1 MTGRGLDAGSR
12 GRSRG
17 REPVSAVTAGMAMA
31 YPPRGADKPRPGT
44 LRGMAERVTDPVV
57 HEEDFRDDA
66 PADGRGPRRRATGVA
81 PRVQSHHAR
90 IVDCDAHWLAAG
102 RGTPVLLVHGLGNS
116 SLVWRRV
123 IRGLAREHRVVVP
136 DLPGF
141 GHSSPTRRRPL
152 LDAYTDFLAELIERT
167 SPGVPAAVVGNS
179 TGGAVAMRLA
189 VVHPDLVSRLVLV
202 DPAGVG
208 QGVPSWWRLVRF
220 EPLVRLVSAVPLTL
234 TPRPVL
240 EYLIGEAYRRMAFA
254 DPSNVSERSVRLF
267 AERLN
272 SRARIHR
279 FLRNAHDVVNAFEG
293 QVQNVEEPLPVP
305 VLALWGRQDRLVPL
319 HDALALLERIGGLE
333 VRIIEDAGHSPQLE
347 APEAFL
353 DAVHAFLDRGTL
365 PRPRRAGTT
374 TMRVAAR

>member
-1 MTGRGLDAGSR
+1 
-12 GRSRG
+12 
-17 REPVSAVTAGMAMA
+17 
-31 YPPRGADKPRPGT
+31 
-44 LRGMAERVTDPVV
+44 MAERVTAPVV
-57 HEEDFRDDA
+57 SEQSFRDDA
-66 PADGRGPRRRATGVA
+66 AGEPRQWRRRGAGREV
-81 PRVQSHHAR
+81 RSHHAR
-90 IVDCDAHWLAAG
+90 LLDTDAHWLAAG
-102 RGTPVLLVHGLGNS
+102 RGTPVVLVHGLGNS

-123 IRGLAREHRVVVP
+123 IRGLAGDHRVVVP

-141 GHSSPTRRRPL
+141 GHTSPTRRRPL

-167 SPGVPAAVVGNS
+167 GRGVPAAVVGNS
-179 TGGAVAMRLA
+179 TGGAVALRLA
-189 VVHPDLVSRLVLV
+189 VTHPELVSRLVLV

-220 EPLVRLVSAVPLTL
+220 EPLVRLASFVPLSL

-240 EYLIGEAYRRMAFA
+240 EHVIGEAYRRMAFA
-254 DPSNVSERSVRLF
+254 DPGNVSERSVRLF

-279 FLRNAHDVVNAFEG
+279 FLRNAHDVVDAFEG
-293 QVQNVEEPLPVP
+293 EVQRIEAPLPVP

-353 DAVHAFLDRGTL
+353 DAVRPFLDRGTL
-365 PRPRRAGTT
+365 PRPRRSDTT

>member
-1 MTGRGLDAGSR
+1 
-12 GRSRG
+12 
-17 REPVSAVTAGMAMA
+17 
-31 YPPRGADKPRPGT
+31 
-44 LRGMAERVTDPVV
+44 MAERVTAPVV
-57 HEEDFRDDA
+57 PEQDFRDDA
-66 PADGRGPRRRATGVA
+66 ARDGRARRRGTAGGPQV
-81 PRVQSHHAR
+81 RSHHAR
-90 IVDCDAHWLAAG
+90 IGDVDAHWLAAG
-102 RGTPVLLVHGLGNS
+102 RGAPVVLVHGLGNS

-123 IRGLAREHRVVVP
+123 IRGLARDHGVVVP

-152 LDAYTDFLAELIERT
+152 LDAYVDFLAEIIERT
-167 SPGVPAAVVGNS
+167 GRGVPAAVVGNS
-179 TGGAVAMRLA
+179 TGGAAALRLA
-189 VVHPDLVSRLVLV
+189 VVRPDLVSRLVLV

-240 EYLIGEAYRRMAFA
+240 EFLIGEAYRRMAFA
-254 DPSNVSERSVRLF
+254 DPSHVSDRSVRLF

-279 FLRNAHDVVNAFEG
+279 FLRNAHDVVDAFEG
-293 QVQNVEEPLPVP
+293 KVQSIEEPLPVP

-347 APEAFL
+347 APDAFL
-353 DAVHAFLDRGTL
+353 EAVRPFLDRGAL
-365 PRPRRAGTT
+365 PRPRRADTT
-374 TMRVAAR
+374 TVRVASR

>member
-1 MTGRGLDAGSR
+1 
-12 GRSRG
+12 
-17 REPVSAVTAGMAMA
+17 
-31 YPPRGADKPRPGT
+31 
-44 LRGMAERVTDPVV
+44 MAERVTDPVV
-57 HEEDFRDDA
+57 PERDFRVDA
-66 PADGRGPRRRATGVA
+66 ADGRTRRRSAGA
-81 PRVQSHHAR
+81 PVRSHHAR
-90 IVDCDAHWLAAG
+90 ILDVDAHWLAAG

-123 IRGLAREHRVVVP
+123 IRGLAQGHRVVVP

-152 LDAYTDFLAELIERT
+152 LNAYTDFLAELVERT

-179 TGGAVAMRLA
+179 TGGAAALRLA
-189 VVHPDLVSRLVLV
+189 AVRPDLVSRLVLV

-254 DPSNVSERSVRLF
+254 DPAHVSERSVRLF

-279 FLRNAHDVVNAFEG
+279 FLRNAHDVVDAFQG
-293 QVQNVEEPLPVP
+293 DVQSIEAPLPVP

-347 APEAFL
+347 APDAFL
-353 DAVHAFLDRGTL
+353 DAVRPFLDRGAL
-365 PRPRRAGTT
+365 PRPRSGRTT
-374 TMRVAAR
+374 AVRVAAR

>member
-1 MTGRGLDAGSR
+1 MA
-12 GRSRG
+12 
-17 REPVSAVTAGMAMA
+17 VKVTAPVVPEQDFSDDAAGD
-31 YPPRGADKPRPGT
+31 PTTRRRGAS
-44 LRGMAERVTDPVV
+44 RV
-57 HEEDFRDDA
+57 R
-66 PADGRGPRRRATGVA
+66 
-81 PRVQSHHAR
+81 SHH
-90 IVDCDAHWLAAG
+90 VQVGDVDAHWLAAG

-123 IRGLAREHRVVVP
+123 IPGLARNHLVIAP

-141 GHSSPTRRRPL
+141 GHSSPTRQRPL
-152 LDAYTDFLAELIERT
+152 LDAYTEFLAGVISRAGG
-167 SPGVPAAVVGNS
+167 GVPAAIVGNS

-189 VVHPDLVSRLVLV
+189 LVHPELVSRLVLV

-220 EPLVRLVSAVPLTL
+220 EPLVRVLSAVPLTL
-234 TPRPVL
+234 TPPRVIEL
-240 EYLIGEAYRRMAFA
+240 VIGEAYRRMAFA

-279 FLRNAHDVVNAFEG
+279 FLRNAHDVVDAFQG
-293 QVQNVEEPLPVP
+293 QVQQLEQPLPVP
-305 VLALWGRQDRLVPL
+305 VLALWGRHDRLVPL
-319 HDALALLERIGGLE
+319 HDALALLERIGELE

-353 DAVHAFLDRGTL
+353 DAVTPFLDRGAAPPSRRRDTTSVSVQGGT
-365 PRPRRAGTT
+365 PPHPRRGGRRKQVTV
-374 TMRVAAR
+374 RR